1 MVTGKRKYRVLVAG
15 ANDKLGESIAALLP
29 KNEYEPPVFAAS
41 VGEIRRLA
49 LESTMDLV
57 VLNTPLKDEFGTRLA
72 LDLAD
77 YNIAVLLM
85 VQGDVFDQ
93 VCYKVEDYGVLT
105 LAKPVSRQSFYT
117 AVKLLTAMRAKMLR
131 MEKKNQALQEKM
143 QDIRTINRA
152 KWLLITNLQM
162 TEDEGEKLVGKR
174 GYFCRQV
181 AYVKRQF
188 VFREVKETDEHCRL
202 QCGDAFHA
210 ERV

>member
-41 VGEIRRLA
+41 VGEICRLA

-162 TEDEGEKLVGKR
+162 TEDEAHYHIEKKAMNSRLSR
-174 GYFCRQV
+174 
-181 AYVKRQF
+181 
-188 VFREVKETDEHCRL
+188 RE
-202 QCGDAFHA
+202 AA
-210 ERV
+210 EEIIRTYDP

>member
-72 LDLAD
+72 LELAD

-162 TEDEGEKLVGKR
+162 TEDEAHYHIEKKAMNSRLSR
-174 GYFCRQV
+174 
-181 AYVKRQF
+181 
-188 VFREVKETDEHCRL
+188 RE
-202 QCGDAFHA
+202 AA
-210 ERV
+210 EEIIRTYDP

>member
-85 VQGDVFDQ
+85 VQGEVFDQ

-162 TEDEGEKLVGKR
+162 TEDEAHYHIEKKAMNSRLSR
-174 GYFCRQV
+174 
-181 AYVKRQF
+181 
-188 VFREVKETDEHCRL
+188 RE
-202 QCGDAFHA
+202 AA
-210 ERV
+210 EEIIRTYDP

>member
-143 QDIRTINRA
+143 QDIRTVNRA

-162 TEDEGEKLVGKR
+162 TEDEAHYHIEKKAMNSRLSR
-174 GYFCRQV
+174 
-181 AYVKRQF
+181 
-188 VFREVKETDEHCRL
+188 RE
-202 QCGDAFHA
+202 AA
-210 ERV
+210 EEIIRTYDP

>member
-41 VGEIRRLA
+41 VGEIRRRA
-49 LESTMDLV
+49 LESTMDLL

-85 VQGDVFDQ
+85 VQGDVFVQ

-162 TEDEGEKLVGKR
+162 TEDEAHYHIEKKAMNSRLSR
-174 GYFCRQV
+174 
-181 AYVKRQF
+181 
-188 VFREVKETDEHCRL
+188 RE
-202 QCGDAFHA
+202 AA
-210 ERV
+210 EEIIRTYDP

>member
-29 KNEYEPPVFAAS
+29 KNEYEPPVLAAS

-162 TEDEGEKLVGKR
+162 TEDEAHYHIEKKAMNSRLSR
-174 GYFCRQV
+174 
-181 AYVKRQF
+181 
-188 VFREVKETDEHCRL
+188 RE
-202 QCGDAFHA
+202 AA
-210 ERV
+210 EEIIRTYDP

>member
-49 LESTMDLV
+49 LESTMDMV

-162 TEDEGEKLVGKR
+162 TEDEAHYHIEKKAMNSRLSR
-174 GYFCRQV
+174 
-181 AYVKRQF
+181 
-188 VFREVKETDEHCRL
+188 RE
-202 QCGDAFHA
+202 AA
-210 ERV
+210 EEIIRTYDP

>member
-29 KNEYEPPVFAAS
+29 KNEYEPPVFSAS

-162 TEDEGEKLVGKR
+162 TEDEAHYHIEKKAMNSRLSR
-174 GYFCRQV
+174 
-181 AYVKRQF
+181 
-188 VFREVKETDEHCRL
+188 RE
-202 QCGDAFHA
+202 AA
-210 ERV
+210 EEIIRTYDP

>member
-57 VLNTPLKDEFGTRLA
+57 VLNTLLKDEFGTRLA

-131 MEKKNQALQEKM
+131 MEKKNQALQDKM

-162 TEDEGEKLVGKR
+162 TEDEAHYHIEKKAMNSRLSR
-174 GYFCRQV
+174 
-181 AYVKRQF
+181 
-188 VFREVKETDEHCRL
+188 RE
-202 QCGDAFHA
+202 AA
-210 ERV
+210 EEIIRTYDP